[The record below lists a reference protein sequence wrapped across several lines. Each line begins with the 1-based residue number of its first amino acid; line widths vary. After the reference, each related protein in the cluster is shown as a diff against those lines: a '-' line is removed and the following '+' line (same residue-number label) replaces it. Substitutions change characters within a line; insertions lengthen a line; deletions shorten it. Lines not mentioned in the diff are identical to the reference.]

1 MEFRTLPYA
10 NGRREPAVPNER
22 AITTILFDAGGVLV
36 HLDYSFLARGLRAA
50 GIPVISRD
58 LRRAE

>member
-1 MEFRTLPYA
+1 MTK
-10 NGRREPAVPNER
+10 ER

-36 HLDYSFLARGLRAA
+36 HLDYYFLTRRLRAA

-58 LRRAE
+58 LRRAECAAKGD